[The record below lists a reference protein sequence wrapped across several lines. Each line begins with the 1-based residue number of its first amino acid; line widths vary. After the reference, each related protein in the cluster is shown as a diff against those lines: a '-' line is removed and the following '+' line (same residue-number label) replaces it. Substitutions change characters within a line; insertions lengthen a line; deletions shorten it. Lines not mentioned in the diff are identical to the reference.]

1 MNNATCRECSTVKLC
16 AARGCIPV
24 TQYDA
29 SVSAESRRRWFAI
42 GSWLGVAALF
52 IFCLAASA
60 GLFTAR

>member
-1 MNNATCRECSTVKLC
+1 MNDAICDQCETLDHC

-29 SVSAESRRRWFAI
+29 SASAQRKRRCFAI

-60 GLFTAR
+60 GLFR